1 MNMQIILTTLTA
13 LALKS
18 LVDTSEESEA
28 DVYDE
33 KGMDGVLIACNILLV
48 LFFLLWMG
56 GREVK
61 SESQSTD
68 SISSK
73 ILKGAGSVKK
83 LAATRKSKNEARDVE
98 MVTQRS
104 SEFGYENPMAKA
116 KGEKTTTTEKRTL
129 TM

>member
-68 SISSK
+68 
-73 ILKGAGSVKK
+73 
-83 LAATRKSKNEARDVE
+83 
-98 MVTQRS
+98 
-104 SEFGYENPMAKA
+104 
-116 KGEKTTTTEKRTL
+116 
-129 TM
+129 